1 VCQVNGASCAVAGIR
16 TGVVLAC
23 LAFAL
28 LLTGCGSAGTLG
40 PRSLA
45 KQSDALQSLAAEGA
59 LLAQDGVHGRTT
71 SVFTRE
77 HGGFLSKAATTT
89 ASSLATA
96 RTKPALEP
104 KLRRLRALST
114 QVRDQLKRL
123 RSASQAEQRTLARS
137 LAKAADDAGT
147 ISKSLA

>member
-1 VCQVNGASCAVAGIR
+1 VAGIR
-16 TGVVLAC
+16 TGVVAC
-23 LAFAL
+23 LTVAL

-71 SVFTRE
+71 ATFTRQ
-77 HGGFLSKAATTT
+77 HGGFLAKAATTT
-89 ASSLATA
+89 ATSLAGA
-96 RTKPALEP
+96 RTRPALEP
-104 KLRRLRALST
+104 ELRRLRTLSA

-123 RSASQAEQRTLARS
+123 RGASDDEQRSLARS
-137 LAKAADDAGT
+137 LAKAADTAGS